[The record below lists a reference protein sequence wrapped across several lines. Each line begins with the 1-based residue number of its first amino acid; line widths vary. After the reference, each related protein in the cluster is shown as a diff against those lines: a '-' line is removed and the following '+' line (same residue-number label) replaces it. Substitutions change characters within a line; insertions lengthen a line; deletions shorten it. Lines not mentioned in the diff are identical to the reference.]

1 MEERNPSS
9 SNTPGSGNKSNITD
23 SEKSEPGEMQSF
35 TSDEKLQDT
44 TAATESDEA
53 VNATNPGERSF
64 SEQEFVSSSPVEDLN
79 GTRVEAAE
87 EEEEAGEEEEAAEEA
102 EEESEEESEEEAAEE
117 SEEDEESEDET
128 EESKT
133 MDSIDVD
140 VTGSESS
147 DSEIEPEPELPPK
160 YFSRNKSENTTSIS
174 KNQPAKRY
182 VLINRLDGNSTQT
195 IHVWGPKLNDQTTI
209 PARVVADNG
218 NSKSTVGGTYSAHV
232 GFPLS

>member
-1 MEERNPSS
+1 
-9 SNTPGSGNKSNITD
+9 
-23 SEKSEPGEMQSF
+23 MQSF

-53 VNATNPGERSF
+53 VNVTNPGERSF

-79 GTRVEAAE
+79 RTRVEAAE
-87 EEEEAGEEEEAAEEA
+87 EEEEAGEEEEDEAGEEA
-102 EEESEEESEEEAAEE
+102 EEESEEE
-117 SEEDEESEDET
+117 EESEDET

-140 VTGSESS
+140 VTGTESS
-147 DSEIEPEPELPPK
+147 DSEIEPESELPPK

-195 IHVWGPKLNDQTTI
+195 IHVWGPKLNDETTI